1 MCNRDCTQYQ
11 KYLILDTC
19 MVVRAGTQEVPD
31 SRCPLALP
39 VSDEQCWH
47 HNSSRHT
54 PCGVEVY
61 ECWFG
66 NQQTWVPLPTHTPVI
81 PGASSLTYLSF
92 LFLIFFFF
100 NISVVPG
107 VKPRPHKC
115 YTSILPLSYRPS
127 PVIPH
132 FLNDIHTT
140 HFSGWWGLSKH
151 QNITS
156 ILYQG
161 TILIP
166 LMFQKALWLTA
177 NEMVA
182 LNDQEGWREG

>member
-1 MCNRDCTQYQ
+1 MPS
-11 KYLILDTC
+11 
-19 MVVRAGTQEVPD
+19 G
-31 SRCPLALP
+31 S
-39 VSDEQCWH
+39 
-47 HNSSRHT
+47 
-54 PCGVEVY
+54 
-61 ECWFG
+61 
-66 NQQTWVPLPTHTPVI
+66 
-81 PGASSLTYLSF
+81 SSLRWAMLTPQLFQAHTLWGRGLWMLVWKPTDLSSTSHSHPCDTWSKF
-92 LFLIFFFF
+92 LNLSEFLIPHLFFF

-132 FLNDIHTT
+132 FLNDSHTT